1 MVPIVG
7 QVNTLV
13 YAKSSDISSTG
24 DYTGSKYNVL
34 REAGFR
40 YFITSGSSSSMKVS
54 SEYVR
59 QVRIEVTGTK
69 MANAASMYA
78 SYFDAK
84 SLLNSQRGSVPQ
96 S

>member
-1 MVPIVG
+1 
-7 QVNTLV
+7 
-13 YAKSSDISSTG
+13 
-24 DYTGSKYNVL
+24 
-34 REAGFR
+34 
-40 YFITSGSSSSMKVS
+40 MKVS